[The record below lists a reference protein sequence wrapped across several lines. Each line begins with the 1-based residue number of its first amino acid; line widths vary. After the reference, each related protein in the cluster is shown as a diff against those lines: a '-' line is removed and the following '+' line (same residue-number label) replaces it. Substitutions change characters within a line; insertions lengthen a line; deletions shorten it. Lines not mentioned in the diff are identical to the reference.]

1 MDGNSNAALHEDK
14 GLAIVATAWSSSA
27 IALILMS
34 LRFWAKVAR
43 SGGGLWWDDYILLVS
58 WMCMYATALVN
69 TIMVSLGSGKHI
81 SVVDPTRLGDL
92 TLLANVAGTTS
103 ILAAQLSKTS
113 FGLTLLR
120 IATDKLTRALVW
132 FAIVTINLAM
142 TANLL
147 SQWFQCNPPAKVWI
161 TTLPGE
167 CWKAQQSILSVVMA
181 AYSGVIDIMLVLVPW
196 KIVLSLQMRL
206 PEKIG
211 VASAM
216 SLGVFAGVAAC
227 VKAAYIPGL
236 AAGDFTFAASELL
249 IYSYIEI
256 GLSIIAASI
265 PALRVLV
272 RDKIRS
278 TLKGYSNGTQQTH
291 QTQQSR
297 LDAAQE
303 TQKYVLQRG
312 QIHRRDSVSVSY
324 V

>member
-1 MDGNSNAALHEDK
+1 MDANINGALAQEDK
-14 GLAIVATAWSSSA
+14 GLVIVATAWSTTA
-27 IALILMS
+27 VALLLMG

-43 SGGGLWWDDYILLVS
+43 SEGGLWWDDYILLVS
-58 WMCMYATALVN
+58 WVCMYATALVN
-69 TIMVSLGSGKHI
+69 SIMVSLGSGKHI
-81 SVVDPTRLGDL
+81 FAVDPSRLGDL

-113 FGLTLLR
+113 FGMTLLR
-120 IATDKLTRALVW
+120 IATDRLTRVLVW

-161 TTLPGE
+161 PMLPGD
-167 CWKAQQSILSVVMA
+167 CWRAEQSIMSIVMA
-181 AYSGVIDIMLVLVPW
+181 AYSGAIDIMLVLVPW

-211 VASAM
+211 IASAM

-249 IYSYIEI
+249 IYSYLEI

-278 TLKGYSNGTQQTH
+278 TRKGYSNGTQP
-291 QTQQSR
+291 TQQSR
-297 LDAAQE
+297 LDTTQE
-303 TQKYVLQRG
+303 TQKYVLQGG
-312 QIHRRDSVSVSY
+312 QIHRRDSFSVSY